1 MKVLEQVDRLFCGS
15 RNRFFKDS
23 QLFQQCFLLLM
34 TYGSLTMPKL
44 REPRSRRGDALVWC
58 QSPKDAKSAFD
69 RDINYE
75 WPKLGV
81 SFSKSHGHVWCS
93 NHGTMNYKWGCGA
106 RISEF
111 KSVQHA
117 GGLFIFGYKSTKH
130 RGCA

>member
-1 MKVLEQVDRLFCGS
+1 
-15 RNRFFKDS
+15 
-23 QLFQQCFLLLM
+23 M